1 MKVKELK
8 KGKQQ
13 QMSEQNNFHR
23 EEDLEKTLDLNL
35 LKRLLEF
42 ARPYTAIIL
51 ICILLLA
58 GITFVELARP
68 YILEIAIDKH
78 INAYSIPL
86 VAFEPGEEPLP
97 GLQLE
102 GEVLI
107 RESELDR
114 PYRQLPRRQVVF
126 YRGEYYL
133 VEGTVDQRGPEYR
146 LEAAAGSTYVLRQ
159 GKRSIPA
166 IKLNSGQLSLLR
178 GRDIAALYRLGLIF
192 FLLILAGFILNY
204 LQVCLLQYAGQKII
218 YDIRM
223 KVFTHLQS
231 LSLSFFDRNPVGR
244 LVTRVAND
252 TETLNEMFTSVIVN
266 LFKDIFLLAGILLA
280 MLQMDRRLALVS
292 MVTLPLIGAATVLF
306 RIKARQA
313 YRQVRTKL
321 AAINADLQENISGMR
336 IIQIFNQQ
344 LNQYRQFD
352 RINREHYQA
361 NMQEVWTFAVFRPTI
376 DLFQS
381 FAIAVLLWYGGGQ
394 VIRGAL
400 QFGVLFAFINYIQ
413 QFFRPISSM
422 TEKYNVMQSAMASS
436 ERIFQLL
443 DRSEIISDPDMPVW
457 LPEIKGRVE
466 LKNVWFAYE
475 GENWVL
481 KDVSLAVEP
490 NQTVALVGATGAGK
504 SSIINLLSRFYDAQ
518 KGSILI
524 DGIDIRRLKKEELRR
539 QIGVILQDVF
549 LFSDTI
555 AGNISLN
562 NEEISLDQV
571 KHAAR
576 LVHADDFISRLPDK
590 YRHQVEE
597 RGATLSA
604 GERQLLAFARA
615 LAYDPPILILDEAT
629 SNIDTATELL
639 IQEAL
644 KKLARGRTTIIVAH
658 RLSTIQHADKIVVI
672 HKGRIRE
679 TGSHQ
684 ELLNQGGIYYDLYRL
699 QYKDQ
704 LLAE

>member
-443 DRSEIISDPDMPVW
+443 DRFEIIPDPDMPVR
-457 LPEIKGRVE
+457 LPEIEGRVE

-615 LAYDPPILILDEAT
+615 LAYDPRILILDEAT

>member
-1 MKVKELK
+1 
-8 KGKQQ
+8 
-13 QMSEQNNFHR
+13 MSEQNNFHR

-615 LAYDPPILILDEAT
+615 LAYDPRILILDEAT

>member
-133 VEGTVDQRGPEYR
+133 VEGTVDQRGPGYR

-615 LAYDPPILILDEAT
+615 LAYDPRILILDEAT

-644 KKLARGRTTIIVAH
+644 KKLARGRTMIIVAH

>member
-615 LAYDPPILILDEAT
+615 LAYDPRILILDEAT

-684 ELLNQGGIYYDLYRL
+684 ELLNRGGIYYDLYRL

>member
-1 MKVKELK
+1 VKVKELK

-352 RINREHYQA
+352 RINREYYQA

-615 LAYDPPILILDEAT
+615 LAYDPRILILDEAT

>member
-443 DRSEIISDPDMPVW
+443 DRSEIISTR
-457 LPEIKGRVE
+457 ICRSGCRRSK
-466 LKNVWFAYE
+466 
-475 GENWVL
+475 
-481 KDVSLAVEP
+481 
-490 NQTVALVGATGAGK
+490 AGW
-504 SSIINLLSRFYDAQ
+504 S
-518 KGSILI
+518 
-524 DGIDIRRLKKEELRR
+524 
-539 QIGVILQDVF
+539 
-549 LFSDTI
+549 
-555 AGNISLN
+555 
-562 NEEISLDQV
+562 
-571 KHAAR
+571 
-576 LVHADDFISRLPDK
+576 
-590 YRHQVEE
+590 
-597 RGATLSA
+597 
-604 GERQLLAFARA
+604 
-615 LAYDPPILILDEAT
+615 
-629 SNIDTATELL
+629 
-639 IQEAL
+639 
-644 KKLARGRTTIIVAH
+644 
-658 RLSTIQHADKIVVI
+658 
-672 HKGRIRE
+672 
-679 TGSHQ
+679 
-684 ELLNQGGIYYDLYRL
+684 
-699 QYKDQ
+699 
-704 LLAE
+704 

>member
-615 LAYDPPILILDEAT
+615 LAYDPRILILDEAT

-644 KKLARGRTTIIVAH
+644 KKLARGRTMIIVAH
-658 RLSTIQHADKIVVI
+658 RLSTIQHADKIIVI

-684 ELLNQGGIYYDLYRL
+684 ELLNRGGIYYDLYRL

>member
-1 MKVKELK
+1 
-8 KGKQQ
+8 
-13 QMSEQNNFHR
+13 MSEQNEFHR

-35 LKRLLEF
+35 LRRLLAF

-51 ICILLLA
+51 ACILLLA
-58 GITFVELARP
+58 GITIAELARP
-68 YILEIAIDKH
+68 YILEIAIDNH

-86 VAFEPGEEPLP
+86 VAFEPGQEPLP
-97 GLQLE
+97 GVQLE
-102 GEVLI
+102 GEVLV
-107 RESELDR
+107 RETELAG
-114 PYRQLPRRQVVF
+114 PYPSLPRRQVVF
-126 YRGEYYL
+126 YQGEYYL
-133 VEGTVDQRGPEYR
+133 VRGTVDQKGPEYR
-146 LEAAAGSTYVLRQ
+146 LEAVAGGSYVFLQ
-159 GKRSIPA
+159 GKLSLPA
-166 IKLNSGQLSLLR
+166 TKLTSGQLSLLR

-192 FLLILAGFILNY
+192 FLLILADFILNY
-204 LQVCLLQYAGQKII
+204 LQVYLLQYAGQKII
-218 YDIRM
+218 LDIRL
-223 KVFTHLQS
+223 KVVAHLLN
-231 LSLSFFDRNPVGR
+231 LSLRFFDPHPVGR
-244 LVTRVAND
+244 RLTRVAND

-266 LFKDIFLLAGILLA
+266 LFKDIFLLAGIVLA

-306 RIKARQA
+306 RIKAREA
-313 YRQVRTKL
+313 YREVRTKL

-352 RINREHYQA
+352 RINREHYGA
-361 NMQEVWTFAVFRPTI
+361 NMREVWTFAVFRPTI

-394 VIRGAL
+394 LIRGTL

-443 DRSEIISDPDMPVW
+443 DRQEIIPDPDMPVR
-457 LPEIKGRVE
+457 LPAIKGRVE

-481 KDVSLAVEP
+481 KDVSMTVEP

-504 SSIINLLSRFYDAQ
+504 SSIINLICRFYDVQ

-562 NEEISLDQV
+562 NEEISWG
-571 KHAAR
+571 R
-576 LVHADDFISRLPDK
+576 LSMPPGWSMDDFISRLPGK
-590 YRHQVEE
+590 YMHQVEE

-629 SNIDTATELL
+629 SNIDTATELW

-644 KKLARGRTTIIVAH
+644 KKLTRGRTMIIVAH
-658 RLSTIQHADKIVVI
+658 RLSTIQHADKIIVI
-672 HKGRIRE
+672 HKGRVRE
-679 TGSHQ
+679 TGTHQ
-684 ELLNQGGIYYDLYRL
+684 ELLNRGGIYYDLYRL

>member
-133 VEGTVDQRGPEYR
+133 VEGTVDQRGPGYR

-615 LAYDPPILILDEAT
+615 LAYDPRILILDEAT

>member
-1 MKVKELK
+1 VKVKELK

-615 LAYDPPILILDEAT
+615 LAYDPRILILDEAT

-658 RLSTIQHADKIVVI
+658 RLSTIQHADKIIVI

-684 ELLNQGGIYYDLYRL
+684 ELLNRGGIYYDLYRL

>member
-504 SSIINLLSRFYDAQ
+504 SSIINLLSRCYGAQ

-615 LAYDPPILILDEAT
+615 LAYDPRILILDEAT

>member
-1 MKVKELK
+1 VKVKELK

-133 VEGTVDQRGPEYR
+133 VEGTVDQRGPGYR

-615 LAYDPPILILDEAT
+615 LAYDPRILILDEAT

>member
-1 MKVKELK
+1 
-8 KGKQQ
+8 
-13 QMSEQNNFHR
+13 
-23 EEDLEKTLDLNL
+23 
-35 LKRLLEF
+35 
-42 ARPYTAIIL
+42 
-51 ICILLLA
+51 
-58 GITFVELARP
+58 
-68 YILEIAIDKH
+68 
-78 INAYSIPL
+78 
-86 VAFEPGEEPLP
+86 
-97 GLQLE
+97 
-102 GEVLI
+102 
-107 RESELDR
+107 
-114 PYRQLPRRQVVF
+114 
-126 YRGEYYL
+126 
-133 VEGTVDQRGPEYR
+133 
-146 LEAAAGSTYVLRQ
+146 
-159 GKRSIPA
+159 
-166 IKLNSGQLSLLR
+166 
-178 GRDIAALYRLGLIF
+178 
-192 FLLILAGFILNY
+192 
-204 LQVCLLQYAGQKII
+204 
-218 YDIRM
+218 
-223 KVFTHLQS
+223 
-231 LSLSFFDRNPVGR
+231 
-244 LVTRVAND
+244 
-252 TETLNEMFTSVIVN
+252 
-266 LFKDIFLLAGILLA
+266 
-280 MLQMDRRLALVS
+280 
-292 MVTLPLIGAATVLF
+292 
-306 RIKARQA
+306 
-313 YRQVRTKL
+313 
-321 AAINADLQENISGMR
+321 
-336 IIQIFNQQ
+336 
-344 LNQYRQFD
+344 
-352 RINREHYQA
+352 
-361 NMQEVWTFAVFRPTI
+361 
-376 DLFQS
+376 
-381 FAIAVLLWYGGGQ
+381 
-394 VIRGAL
+394 
-400 QFGVLFAFINYIQ
+400 
-413 QFFRPISSM
+413 
-422 TEKYNVMQSAMASS
+422 
-436 ERIFQLL
+436 
-443 DRSEIISDPDMPVW
+443 
-457 LPEIKGRVE
+457 
-466 LKNVWFAYE
+466 
-475 GENWVL
+475 VL

-615 LAYDPPILILDEAT
+615 LAYDPRILILDEAT

>member
-539 QIGVILQDVF
+539 QIGVILQDLF

-615 LAYDPPILILDEAT
+615 LAYDPRILILDEAT

>member
-1 MKVKELK
+1 VKVKELK

-615 LAYDPPILILDEAT
+615 LAYDPRILILDEAT

>member
-292 MVTLPLIGAATVLF
+292 IVTLPLIGAATVLF

-615 LAYDPPILILDEAT
+615 LAYDPRILILDEAT